1 MRINGNCNNSYT
13 QIAPAS
19 AVFCFSSDPNILKPF
34 LNFITGS
41 AQTIRE
47 RETERE
53 KRKREGESRI
63 KT

>member
-19 AVFCFSSDPNILKPF
+19 AIICFSSDPNILKPF

-47 RETERE
+47 RERERE
-53 KRKREGESRI
+53 RENLE
-63 KT
+63 